1 MSMSLE
7 GRVALV
13 TGAGRGIGKQIAIR
27 LAQAGADVILT
38 SRTAEGA
45 ENAAA
50 LIEKSGGKVRGVA
63 LDVSRPDDVD
73 SVIKTLLSDY
83 GTIPLL
89 VNNAGITRDNL
100 LLRMKRKDWD
110 VVLSTNLTGVYSLC
124 RALLPAMLR
133 GRFGRIVNITSAVAM
148 MGNPGQV
155 NYTAAKAGAEGLTRS
170 LAREVASR
178 NITVNCVAPGFI
190 DTDMTRELTD
200 VQRDKLLEVVPMKR
214 MGMPADV
221 AAAVLF
227 LLSPRADYIT
237 GMTLNVNGGMFM

>member
-27 LAQAGADVILT
+27 LAQAGAEVILT

-45 ENAAA
+45 EAAA
-50 LIEKSGGKVRGVA
+50 AQIEKSGGKVRGVA
-63 LDVSRPDDVD
+63 LDVSNPDDVD

-133 GRFGRIVNITSAVAM
+133 KRFGRIVNITSVVAM

-178 NITVNCVAPGFI
+178 NVTVNCVAPGFI

-200 VQRDKLLEVVPMKR
+200 EQRGKLLDVVPMKR
-214 MGMPADV
+214 MGMPEDV

>member
-1 MSMSLE
+1 
-7 GRVALV
+7 
-13 TGAGRGIGKQIAIR
+13 
-27 LAQAGADVILT
+27 
-38 SRTAEGA
+38 
-45 ENAAA
+45 
-50 LIEKSGGKVRGVA
+50 
-63 LDVSRPDDVD
+63 
-73 SVIKTLLSDY
+73 
-83 GTIPLL
+83 
-89 VNNAGITRDNL
+89 
-100 LLRMKRKDWD
+100 
-110 VVLSTNLTGVYSLC
+110 
-124 RALLPAMLR
+124 MLR

-190 DTDMTRELTD
+190 DTDMTRNLTEE
-200 VQRDKLLEVVPMKR
+200 QRANLLEMVPMKR
-214 MGMPADV
+214 MGLPEDV

>member
-50 LIEKSGGKVRGVA
+50 LIKKSGGTVRGVA
-63 LDVSRPDDVD
+63 LDVSNPDDVD

-200 VQRDKLLEVVPMKR
+200 VQRDKLLDVVPMKR
-214 MGMPADV
+214 MGMPEDV

-227 LLSPRADYIT
+227 LLSPRADYVT